1 MFITVEGVE
10 GCGKTT
16 ILKMVYDKL
25 LSENYN
31 IILTREPGGVQIS
44 EQIRNIILN
53 KENTALDNRTEA
65 LLFAASRRQLLVEK
79 IWPALK
85 EGKIV
90 LCDRYL
96 DSSLAYQGG
105 GKHLGI
111 DNVLNINL
119 FATENTLP
127 DMTILFDIPPEIG
140 LQRISANSEREVN
153 RLDLEK
159 ISFYNDTRNAFLSLA
174 EKFNDR
180 YVVIDASK
188 SIEEVFEQAYR
199 IIKKKINEL
208 SHLSSK

>member
-1 MFITVEGVE
+1 M
-10 GCGKTT
+10 
-16 ILKMVYDKL
+16 
-25 LSENYN
+25 
-31 IILTREPGGVQIS
+31 
-44 EQIRNIILN
+44 
-53 KENTALDNRTEA
+53 
-65 LLFAASRRQLLVEK
+65 
-79 IWPALK
+79 
-85 EGKIV
+85 
-90 LCDRYL
+90 

-127 DMTILFDIPPEIG
+127 DMTILFDIPPEVG

-199 IIKKKINEL
+199 IIEKKINEL

>member
-1 MFITVEGVE
+1 M
-10 GCGKTT
+10 
-16 ILKMVYDKL
+16 
-25 LSENYN
+25 
-31 IILTREPGGVQIS
+31 
-44 EQIRNIILN
+44 
-53 KENTALDNRTEA
+53 
-65 LLFAASRRQLLVEK
+65 
-79 IWPALK
+79 
-85 EGKIV
+85 
-90 LCDRYL
+90 CDRYL

-127 DMTILFDIPPEIG
+127 DMTILFDIPPEVG

-188 SIEEVFEQAYR
+188 SIEEVFEQTYR